1 MENYRPINLKS
12 ISCKILEH
20 ILHSNII
27 SHLDE
32 NDTLTDTQH
41 GFRKHHSCESQL
53 LLTINDLAKSLNEGS
68 QIDSILLDFSKAF
81 DKVDHNKLCFK
92 LDHYDVR
99 GKTLSWIKNYLQDRT
114 QTVVVNGKNSVKAPV
129 LSGVPQGTV
138 LGPLLFII
146 YINDLPSLVNSQIR
160 LFANDALIYR
170 KINSINDTN

>member
-1 MENYRPINLKS
+1 MCIR
-12 ISCKILEH
+12 
-20 ILHSNII
+20 
-27 SHLDE
+27 
-32 NDTLTDTQH
+32 
-41 GFRKHHSCESQL
+41 
-53 LLTINDLAKSLNEGS
+53 
-68 QIDSILLDFSKAF
+68 DS
-81 DKVDHNKLCFK
+81 HNKLCFK

-160 LFANDALIYR
+160 LFADDTLIYR
-170 KINSINDTN
+170 KINSINDTNQLQYDLEKLLGLWNLTLISAKY

>member
-1 MENYRPINLKS
+1 MKQHPASHWSCRPQSATPKDWRHAFVAPVFTPGKGDKSKVENYRPINLKS

-114 QTVVVNGKNSVKAPV
+114 QTVVVNGKNSVKA
-129 LSGVPQGTV
+129 LS
-138 LGPLLFII
+138 
-146 YINDLPSLVNSQIR
+146 
-160 LFANDALIYR
+160 LIH
-170 KINSINDTN
+170 I